1 MKPHRNRHDQHP
13 QTALRAKGGLLD
25 PRTQRGKDT
34 SRNVRTNSWLG
45 QAELR
50 RPNCSSELTL
60 LLALLR
66 FSSDFDS
73 AAIRIYDGR
82 GDGKPL
88 HTLTA
93 LHRSSVHLMAVSPRP
108 RPIV

>member
-1 MKPHRNRHDQHP
+1 MSTDSNSRAGG
-13 QTALRAKGGLLD
+13 TAAIKEG
-25 PRTQRGKDT
+25 
-34 SRNVRTNSWLG
+34 
-45 QAELR
+45 
-50 RPNCSSELTL
+50 SSELTVSP
-60 LLALLR
+60 LALLR
-66 FSSDFDS
+66 VSSDFDS

-108 RPIV
+108 FRSRQHSLY